1 MSASSATKSE
11 KPKAKT
17 AKKHAKEKAAL
28 FDVHAPMKVIIPTS
42 LSAEPTGG
50 ECSILV
56 QIGPEDATLL
66 DFEGAQG
73 AIGRF
78 EADDSGVTLDLKGYQ
93 YHGKIHSGPT
103 ALVLV
108 VGKTGQ
114 LKVDAIT
121 DEFVI
126 LEKTQDVMAKLNAV
140 VKGNM
145 DDGYNVV
152 EENVNINKKGERR
165 RQGTIRKEKKSVG
178 QKEKDVTNSEDG
190 ESTRKISSLQRMPWE
205 ITNVPTD
212 E

>member
-1 MSASSATKSE
+1 MSISAATKSE
-11 KPKAKT
+11 KPKAKKT
-17 AKKHAKEKAAL
+17 KKEVKEKEAM
-28 FDVHAPMKVIIPTS
+28 FDVDAPMDVIIPTS
-42 LSAEPTGG
+42 LLAEPTGG
-50 ECSILV
+50 ECSMLV

-78 EADDSGVTLDLKGYQ
+78 EAEDTGVTLDLKGYQ

-121 DEFVI
+121 DEFVT

-140 VKGNM
+140 VKGDM
-145 DDGYNVV
+145 DDGYNVM
-152 EENVNINKKGERR
+152 EENVNVNKKGDE
-165 RQGTIRKEKKSVG
+165 GDKEPSAKKRKVSAKKKKV
-178 QKEKDVTNSEDG
+178 
-190 ESTRKISSLQRMPWE
+190 
-205 ITNVPTD
+205 
-212 E
+212 